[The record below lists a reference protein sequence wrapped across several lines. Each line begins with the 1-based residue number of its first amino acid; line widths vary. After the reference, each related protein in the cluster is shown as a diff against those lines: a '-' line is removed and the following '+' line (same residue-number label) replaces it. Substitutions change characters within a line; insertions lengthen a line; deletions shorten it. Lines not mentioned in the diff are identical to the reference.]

1 MSNDLFNLSNKRVLI
16 TGASKGMGKAMAF
29 ALMNYGAHV
38 VISSRK
44 QDQLEACAEE
54 LKESTGN
61 DKVYP
66 YAFNMSNENELSSL
80 TDFAFDRLGY
90 IDVIVGN
97 AAVNPHYGSIEEI
110 SSDAYQKIMNTNVY
124 ANLKL
129 VNLISPS
136 MRKRRNGSI
145 IFTSSI
151 GAFKPSTGLGAYN
164 MSKLSLLGLTRN
176 LAAELGPFGIRVNSI
191 CPGLIKTDFAKAIWD
206 SPQGEKRVKSDIPL
220 GRLGETDDFK
230 GIAVYLASD
239 ASSYMTGQALTICGG
254 SNMWT

>member
-1 MSNDLFNLSNKRVLI
+1 MRNELFNLSDKRVLI
-16 TGASKGMGKAMAF
+16 TGASKGMGKAMAT
-29 ALMNYGAHV
+29 ALLGYGAHV

-44 QDQLEACAEE
+44 QEQLEACAQE

-66 YAFNMSNENELSSL
+66 YAFNMSNENEMSSL

-97 AAVNPHYGSIEEI
+97 AGVNPYYGSIEEI
-110 SSDAYQKIMNTNVY
+110 SSDAYQKIMNT
-124 ANLKL
+124 
-129 VNLISPS
+129 
-136 MRKRRNGSI
+136 RGNGSI

-206 SPQGEKRVKSDIPL
+206 SPEGEKRAKSDIPL